1 MENYF
6 VRNLETRKLELHFEK
21 ETYQALTEEQKK
33 DIKSNFLW
41 GRNSGCW
48 ISRAKEPNLLW
59 AIRCAERLG
68 LEDAGKEGERLSYA
82 EQMERKAERAE
93 RRADRY
99 EERAAAAESRGEAL
113 QKPINDMHG
122 DIAFFTQPNINTS
135 AGQAFT
141 NRRNRMFASF
151 EKGFEE
157 FRKSTYWTERAETA
171 RCTASQKELK
181 DKGFL
186 CRRIKERE
194 SIIRKLKKNIEEYES
209 YFKQIEKGETPRN
222 KYGWEVEM
230 TAEEV
235 QKNIEYW
242 LDRLEARLDELGF
255 YQDCL
260 DKLGGVAF
268 SRDNIKPGYIV
279 QVRYGAGEV
288 ISTGPKNCVVKTGD
302 FPLTYAYAEILKVLK
317 AEETAPE
324 MHPYKVGETF
334 QTERWN
340 EETRKIETVEYKVI
354 KTTDKTVTLQVGE
367 EKPINRK
374 PGRKAWGA
382 REWYLK
388 VTDLSRGI
396 WCKPAEQKKEQP
408 KEQKE
413 ELPALTPEEFAAT
426 IK

>member
-1 MENYF
+1 MIGCFRIPGEIERQEGAGRIGRSIALRGMCPVNHI
-6 VRNLETRKLELHFEK
+6 KLTGFG
-21 ETYQALTEEQKK
+21 TD
-33 DIKSNFLW
+33 DI
-41 GRNSGCW
+41 
-48 ISRAKEPNLLW
+48 
-59 AIRCAERLG
+59 
-68 LEDAGKEGERLSYA
+68 
-82 EQMERKAERAE
+82 
-93 RRADRY
+93 RRADQVMSY
-99 EERAAAAESRGEAL
+99 ISGSSAS
-113 QKPINDMHG
+113 DMSIPVKLLDFG
-122 DIAFFTQPNINTS
+122 CGN
-135 AGQAFT
+135 G
-141 NRRNRMFASF
+141 
-151 EKGFEE
+151 
-157 FRKSTYWTERAETA
+157 
-171 RCTASQKELK
+171 
-181 DKGFL
+181 GFL
-186 CRRIKERE
+186 RNMMHCKGVQISCCGVEWKEIARDYMNQE
-194 SIIRKLKKNIEEYES
+194 GIPCKKNIEEYES
-209 YFKQIEKGETPRN
+209 YFEQIEKGETPRN

-260 DKLGGVAF
+260 DNLGGVAF

-354 KTTDKTVTLQVGE
+354 KTTDKTVTLQAGE
-367 EKPINRK
+367 EKPITRK

-388 VTDLSRGI
+388 VTDLSRGT
-396 WCKPAEQKKEQP
+396 WCKPAEQKEERP

-426 IK
+426 IE